1 MCASPRVEDHYASA
15 DIAERVIAALRAA
28 EGAEVAVTPEAL
40 APIDHFHGRG
50 VRATEELVALLKP
63 AAGEDVLDIGCGIGG
78 PARWIAA
85 RFGCTVTGI
94 DLTPEFCEAARALNR
109 ATAMEERVRVLE
121 GSATDLPFADGSFDR
136 AYSQN
141 VVMNIEDKPQVY
153 REAFRVLRPGGLLA
167 LSNLGSGGSGEPYYP
182 VPWAATAATSFLSTP
197 EETREQV
204 AAAGFEIV
212 SFRDITADILPDQ
225 RKNRARLEEK
235 GLPRLGVHVVVGERI
250 RDYQINSA
258 RSLEEGRLTAI
269 EVLARKPVA

>member
-15 DIAERVIAALRAA
+15 DIAERVIATLRAV
-28 EGAEVAVTPEAL
+28 EGAGVAVTPDAL

-50 VRATEELVALLKP
+50 VRATEELVALLNP
-63 AAGEDVLDIGCGIGG
+63 AAGEHVLDIGCGIGG

-109 ATAMEERVRVLE
+109 ATGMEERVRVLE
-121 GSATDLPFADGSFDR
+121 ASATDLPFADRSFDR

-141 VVMNIEDKPQVY
+141 VVMNIEDKPRVY

-167 LSNLGSGGSGEPYYP
+167 LSNLGSGPSGEPYYP

-204 AAAGFEIV
+204 TAAGFEIV
-212 SFRDITADILPDQ
+212 SFRDATADVLPDQ

-235 GLPRLGVHVVVGERI
+235 GLPRLGVHVIVGERI
-250 RDYQINSA
+250 RDYEINSA
-258 RSLEEGRLTAI
+258 RSLEEGRLTSI
-269 EVLARKPVA
+269 EVLARKPAA

>member
-1 MCASPRVEDHYASA
+1 MCASPRVEDHYASVG
-15 DIAERVIAALRAA
+15 IAERVLAALRAV
-28 EGAEVAVTPEAL
+28 EGAEVAVTPDAL

-63 AAGEDVLDIGCGIGG
+63 VAGEEVLDIGCGIGG

-109 ATAMEERVRVLE
+109 ASAMEERVRVLE
-121 GSATDLPFADGSFDR
+121 GSATGLPFADGSFDR

-141 VVMNIEDKPQVY
+141 VVMNIEDKPRVY

-167 LSNLGSGGSGEPYYP
+167 LSNLGAGRSGEPHYP

-212 SFRDITADILPDQ
+212 SFRDTTTDILPDQ
-225 RKNRARLEEK
+225 RKNRSRLEEK

-250 RDYQINSA
+250 REYQINSA

-269 EVLARKPVA
+269 EVLARKPAA

>member
-109 ATAMEERVRVLE
+109 ASAMEERVRVLE

-141 VVMNIEDKPQVY
+141 VVMNIEDKPRVY

-212 SFRDITADILPDQ
+212 SFRDTTADILPDQ